1 MSLFNFSDLAILWPF
16 ANEADRT
23 VFVYKQHE
31 GTAFPPNDARAML
44 ALAGALGPIVMDD
57 SSPDVYSVGTAPGVE
72 LAKMEAML
80 TRGRHAIY
88 VGGSARN
95 EATSE
100 FIRKCEQ
107 VLGDCG
113 DPRPRIATRLPRTA
127 EEPRVLRVADAEFRA
142 TYHDDEH
149 TRVREDYGVA
159 VLTFSPLN
167 TEYKALLVAGLHS
180 PGTLS
185 AARAISRPDLS
196 RDVVRRIAANFHL
209 PPHVLGTVEIV
220 VRAEV
225 DEDGEI
231 KKARGREMIDVRSV
245 LVNNVR
251 LYPDPDVGSPRR
263 AYPCFPTKL
272 RSVPGRRPV
281 LRVHRWPVGPSKF
294 EEPADVDITFVED
307 GANAAFRSD
316 DPTVTA
322 KVAPHRKPTAEFF
335 DYFAGRDLV
344 VISPH
349 SDDSV
354 IGCGGLF
361 YYLRNRDLW
370 ENEADRPNVHVFV
383 MTASPRGVPLR
394 EFEAYCRAIGIDPP
408 DAAEDPDR
416 HAELR
421 RQIRHNEARSEAFV
435 LDTVA
440 HWLDLRFDDPKSGR
454 LLARRFGR
462 LREEAESRGRRLT
475 FLVPPFE
482 DQHPTHRSARELVL
496 EVLRKAEH
504 LADVWAYESTWGFLT
519 PTHINVILP
528 LDKHA
533 MFAKCQAIA
542 MHQSQEARTR
552 YSEVARTQ
560 ARRNAEVVPEEALA
574 FGEGPFGWDYVE
586 VFHEL
591 TWRTVVYGVTR

>member
-1 MSLFNFSDLAILWPF
+1 MSLFNFSDLAVLWPF
-16 ANEADRT
+16 ANQADKT
-23 VFVYKQHE
+23 LFVYKQHE
-31 GTAFPPNDARAML
+31 GTASPPNDGRAML

-57 SSPDVYSVGTAPGVE
+57 SSPDMYSVGTAPGRD
-72 LAKMEAML
+72 LASLEEML
-80 TRGRHAIY
+80 TEGRHAIY
-88 VGGSARN
+88 VGGSAGN
-95 EATSE
+95 EASRE
-100 FIRKCEQ
+100 FLRKCEQ
-107 VLGDCG
+107 VFGDCG
-113 DPRPRIATRLPRTA
+113 NPQPKIASRLPRAA
-127 EEPRVLRVADAEFRA
+127 EEPRVLRVAGTEFKA
-142 TYHDDEH
+142 TYHDDEK

-159 VLTFSPLN
+159 ILTFSPFN
-167 TEYKALLVAGLHS
+167 PEYKALLVAGLHS

-220 VRAEV
+220 VRTEV
-225 DEDGEI
+225 DDRGEI
-231 KKARGREMIDVRSV
+231 KKAGGHGLIEVRCV
-245 LVNNVR
+245 IVNNIR
-251 LYPDPDVGSPRR
+251 LFPDPDVESPRK
-263 AYPCFPTKL
+263 AYLCLPSPRC
-272 RSVPGRRPV
+272 PV
-281 LRVHRWPVGPSKF
+281 LRVHRWPVGPSRL
-294 EEPADVDITFVED
+294 EDSADMDIAFVQD
-307 GANAAFRSD
+307 GANAAYRSED
-316 DPTVTA
+316 SAMTA
-322 KVAPHRKPTAEFF
+322 KGDPLRKPTPEFF
-335 DYFAGRDLV
+335 EYFSRRDLV

-354 IGCGGLF
+354 IGCGGLI

-370 ENEADRPNVHVFV
+370 ENEADRPNIHVFV
-383 MTASPRGVPLR
+383 MTGSPRGVPLR
-394 EFEAYCRAIGIDPP
+394 EFEAYCEAIGIDPP
-408 DAAEDPDR
+408 DAKEDPDG

-454 LLARRFGR
+454 LMGRRFQR
-462 LREEAESRGRRLT
+462 LRDEAESRHRRLT

-496 EVLRKAEH
+496 EVLRKAEYH
-504 LADVWAYESTWGFLT
+504 ADVWAYESPWGFLT

-542 MHQSQEARTR
+542 MHQTQEARTR

-586 VFHEL
+586 VFHKL
-591 TWRTVVYGVTR
+591 TWTTVVYGEK